1 MPCRPAADLPSPK
14 DSPFTESLN
23 TYHVQTWAWA
33 YGLGGQKCMGME
45 ALVRDPN

>member
-1 MPCRPAADLPSPK
+1 MPYRPAADFPSLTGC
-14 DSPFTESLN
+14 PFIESLN
-23 TYHVQTWAWA
+23 TYHVQTCTWA